1 MFLAPWFAIA
11 GLAAAAGPI
20 LIHLLNRQRFRVVE
34 WAAMD
39 FLRQAVRRS
48 RRILRLRDL
57 LLMLLRALAVL
68 AFGLALAR
76 PYLTSDS
83 AAINP
88 DQPVHAVLV
97 IDNSLSMSVEQLNK
111 PLLDEAKKKAKD
123 FIGRLPL
130 GSRISILPLCGS
142 ATEYNRGAYSTKED
156 ALEALAAVEPVDR
169 LGKAADAVSQAVECC
184 RRVTSPSAKQVVF
197 ISDQQAVNWPAQS
210 LETHFKQLDSPM
222 EIVQV
227 SARDADNAWIAD
239 FRLQDAVADPATP
252 AIFLATIRYEGV
264 KPRSGVQV
272 TLSVE
277 GVTVATQTVDFE
289 PGQTR
294 EVRFPPYQFDVTPEP
309 GRPSFVAAE
318 VTIPHDVL
326 PADDRRVLI
335 VPVVASLPVVFVDQ
349 YGADEDPQRNRFGE
363 TFRLR
368 RLLAPVT
375 TRHQPERQLVQVVHK
390 KIDQLDQEILATARL
405 VVIAGVANPEG
416 KTPLLRQYVEQGG
429 RLLIAAGGEFD
440 PAAWN
445 ESAWLDGQGILP
457 APLKPAPVG
466 RLPGAAG
473 GPLTPFQLDFTS
485 MEHHHYFLL
494 EQTSHNDLEDLYRL
508 PYFFMAID
516 TDASTDTLE
525 RLNKRM
531 AADILKNRGKLTEI
545 NQRLTQLTE
554 REIKGNLTDSER
566 QERIRLEQN
575 CALLKPQWLLWNAGQ
590 QTENEDAIPVE
601 RLVER
606 GRPRVIARFSNKIPY
621 MIERDLGAGQVLFVS
636 SGVYRDWNTLT
647 VTNAVVVF
655 DRILH
660 DMLDQTLPRRSLS
673 TSQRL
678 VLPVPPEQHRARF
691 ALIDPAGHES
701 ALSVDAIGPDRYGVG
716 LANLPQRGIYRVVAR
731 GTKDMAQVAADAKLW
746 EIAVAVNGPA
756 EESDLRAL
764 DETSLAERMG
774 QGTYRW
780 VGQGQSIQMAAAPQE
795 GRDLWQWLLIVVFAA
810 LAVEMAI
817 LALPAL
823 RTSPE
828 PTA

>member
-1 MFLAPWFAIA
+1 MFFAPWFAIA

-57 LLMLLRALAVL
+57 VLMALRTLAVL
-68 AFGLALAR
+68 AFGAALAR

-97 IDNSLSMSVEQLNK
+97 IDNSLSMSVEQLTK
-111 PLLDEAKKKAKD
+111 PLLDETKKRAKD

-142 ATEYNRGAYSTKED
+142 TREYNLGAYSTKED
-156 ALEALAAVEPVDR
+156 ALEALTAIEPVDR

-184 RRVTSPSAKQVVF
+184 RRVASPSAKQVVF
-197 ISDQQAVNWPAQS
+197 LSDQQAVNWPAQS
-210 LETHFKQLDSPM
+210 LETHFKQLPGPL
-222 EIVQV
+222 EVVQV
-227 SARDADNAWIAD
+227 AAPDADNAWIAD

-252 AIFLATIRYEGV
+252 AVFLATIRHEGL
-264 KPRSGVQV
+264 KPRGDVQV

-277 GVTVATQTVDFE
+277 GVTVATQTVDLQ

-294 EVRFPPYQFDVTPEP
+294 EVRFPPYQFEVTPEP
-309 GRPSFVAAE
+309 GRPAFVAAE
-318 VTIPHDVL
+318 VSLPHDVL
-326 PADDRRVLI
+326 PSDDRRVLI

-349 YGADEDPQRNRFGE
+349 FGAEEDPQRNRFGE

-390 KIDQLDQEILATARL
+390 KIDQLDQELLANARL
-405 VVIAGVANPEG
+405 VVIAGVATPEG
-416 KTPLLRQYVEQGG
+416 KVPLLRQYVEQGG
-429 RLLIAAGGEFD
+429 RLLIATGGEFD

-445 ESAWLDGQGILP
+445 ESAWLDGLGVLP

-466 RLPGAAG
+466 RLPGTAG
-473 GPLTPFQLDFTS
+473 GPLAPFQLDFPS
-485 MEHHHYFLL
+485 MEQHHYFLL
-494 EQTSHNDLEDLYRL
+494 EQAARNELEDLYRL

-516 TDASTDTLE
+516 SDTSGETLE

-531 AADILKNRGKLTEI
+531 AAEILKHRAAMAAV
-545 NQRLTQLTE
+545 NQRLTALTE
-554 REIKGNLTDSER
+554 REIKGNLPDGER
-566 QERIRLEQN
+566 QERVRLEQTR
-575 CALLKPQWLLWNAGQ
+575 AGLKPQWLLWNAGQ
-590 QTENEDAIPVE
+590 ETENQDALPVE

-606 GRPRVIARFSNKIPY
+606 TRPRVIARFSNKVPY
-621 MIERDLGAGQVLFVS
+621 MIERDLGTGQVLFVS

-647 VTNAVVVF
+647 VTNAVVVL

-660 DMLDQTLPRRSLS
+660 DMLQKTLPQRNLS

-678 VLPVPPEQHRARF
+678 VLPVSPEQHRARF
-691 ALIDPAGHES
+691 SLVDPAGRES
-701 ALSVDAIGPDRYGVG
+701 ALSVDAIAPDRYGIS
-716 LANLPQRGIYRVVAR
+716 LANLPLRGIYRVVAR
-731 GTKDMAQVAADAKLW
+731 GTKDMAQVAPDAKLW
-746 EIAVAVNGPA
+746 EIPLAVNGPA

-764 DETSLAERMG
+764 DETALTERMG
-774 QGTYRW
+774 HGNYRW
-780 VGQGQSIQMAAAPQE
+780 VGQGQSIQMTAAPQE
-795 GRDLWQWLLIVVFAA
+795 GHDLWQGLLILVLGV
-810 LAVEMAI
+810 LLLEMAI

-823 RTSPE
+823 RTRPE
-828 PTA
+828 QTA